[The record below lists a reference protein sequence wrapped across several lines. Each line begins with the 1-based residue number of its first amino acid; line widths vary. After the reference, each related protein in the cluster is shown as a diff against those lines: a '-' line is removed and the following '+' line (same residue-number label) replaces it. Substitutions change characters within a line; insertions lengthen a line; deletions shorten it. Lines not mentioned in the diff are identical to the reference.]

1 LNIDQGLVLR
11 SDVRRIKVVLSN
23 LISNAIKYQDA
34 KKETRFI
41 QLSFKKHENHV
52 ELLAIDNG
60 IGISEENVSRI
71 FEMFFRATSL
81 STGSGLGLYIV
92 KETIEKL
99 GGTIEVNAALGQGTS
114 FKMILPNIVS

>member
-1 LNIDQGLVLR
+1 MD
-11 SDVRRIKVVLSN
+11 N
-23 LISNAIKYQDA
+23 LISNAIKYQDTA
-34 KKETRFI
+34 KENRFI
-41 QLSFKKHENHV
+41 QLSLKRHENYV

-60 IGISEENVSRI
+60 IGIAEENVPKI

-99 GGTIEVNAALGQGTS
+99 GGTIEVNSAVGQGTS
-114 FKMILPNIVS
+114 FKMILPNIVV

>member
-1 LNIDQGLVLR
+1 
-11 SDVRRIKVVLSN
+11 
-23 LISNAIKYQDA
+23 
-34 KKETRFI
+34 
-41 QLSFKKHENHV
+41 V